1 MAQKKAA
8 KKPEGHGLEIGL
20 ALAGIATVAG
30 AVFLYGTDAGK
41 KKRKEIKGWM
51 LKAKGE
57 VVEKLEKAKEV
68 NEETYHK
75 IVDTVAAKY
84 KAVKSIAPE
93 ELAEVVADL
102 KKSWKHI
109 AQVAKAKAPKR
120 KAAPKAKKAAAKPA
134 AKPAAKAPAKPAA
147 KNGKK

>member
-1 MAQKKAA
+1 MAQKKTA
-8 KKPEGHGLEIGL
+8 KKPEGHGMEIGL

-41 KKRKEIKGWM
+41 KKRKQIKGWT

-57 VVEKLEKAKEV
+57 VVEKLEKLKDV
-68 NEETYHK
+68 NEESYHK
-75 IVDTVAAKY
+75 VVDTVAAKY
-84 KAVKSIAPE
+84 KAIKSIAPE

-109 AQVAKAKAPKR
+109 AKVAK
-120 KAAPKAKKAAAKPA
+120 AKPA
-134 AKPAAKAPAKPAA
+134 AKKKAPATAKTTAKPAA
-147 KNGKK
+147 SQAKKPAAAK

>member
-8 KKPEGHGLEIGL
+8 KKTDGNGVEIGL
-20 ALAGIATVAG
+20 AIAGIATVAG

-41 KKRKEIKGWM
+41 KKRKQIKGWM

-57 VVEKLEKAKEV
+57 VIEKLEKMKDI
-68 NEETYHK
+68 NEESYNK
-75 IVDTVAAKY
+75 VVDAVTAKY
-84 KAVKSIAPE
+84 KAVKSVAPE

-109 AQVAKAKAPKR
+109 VQVTKTKKPAPR
-120 KAAPKAKKAAAKPA
+120 KKAAAKA
-134 AKPAAKAPAKPAA
+134 VVKAVVKKTVAKKVK
-147 KNGKK
+147 

>member
-8 KKPEGHGLEIGL
+8 KKSDGHGMEIGL

-41 KKRKEIKGWM
+41 KKRKQIKGWT

-57 VVEKLEKAKEV
+57 VVEKLEKLKEI
-68 NEETYHK
+68 NEESYNK
-75 IVDTVAAKY
+75 VVDAVIAKY
-84 KAVKSIAPE
+84 AAVKTIAPE

-102 KKSWKHI
+102 RKSWKHI
-109 AQVAKAKAPKR
+109 VAVTKTKKPAPRK
-120 KAAPKAKKAAAKPA
+120 KAASKPKTKTAAKPA
-134 AKPAAKAPAKPAA
+134 AKSKAKKT
-147 KNGKK
+147 K

>member
-8 KKPEGHGLEIGL
+8 QKSDGHGLEIGL

-41 KKRKEIKGWM
+41 KKRKDIKGWM

-57 VVEKLEKAKEV
+57 VVEKLEKVKDV
-68 NEETYHK
+68 NEEAYHK

-93 ELAEVVADL
+93 ELAEVVDDL

-109 AQVAKAKAPKR
+109 ARVAKAKAPKKKVAAR
-120 KAAPKAKKAAAKPA
+120 KPATKSAAKPAAKAAAKPA
-134 AKPAAKAPAKPAA
+134 AKK
-147 KNGKK
+147 